1 MGCPPLLQHYLGTY
15 AAPKYDSEGLEYL
28 RRKDE
33 GSSRHRRSTEVHAE
47 TADDGVVMVLKPWM
61 YSVLAVGFA
70 GIHALG
76 CWKESMLVLVVGA
89 IGAIA
94 CIWMMFGARDYW
106 SES

>member
-1 MGCPPLLQHYLGTY
+1 
-15 AAPKYDSEGLEYL
+15 
-28 RRKDE
+28 
-33 GSSRHRRSTEVHAE
+33 
-47 TADDGVVMVLKPWM
+47 MVLKPWM